1 MYQEPNARRFLFP
14 IESGQ
19 VLHFARAIGDPNPVF
34 RDPDYAAIAMKGGVV
49 PPPTFLIAAH
59 HFDPE
64 CPLRPVPGE
73 AVPGTGVIPLHGPI
87 PQSPRPRGLHAEEVF
102 VFHRHPRVGEVLTVD
117 VRPGGTREKPGRENT
132 LRFMDTVWEYRD
144 AGGALIATA
153 TWISVFLEPPQSG
166 AAPTKAEQ
174 ASKAAASTAAPP
186 PPPSPAPLP
195 DTPLS
200 ARQLRAGD
208 QWTARVMDELRM
220 MHLINYAGASGDLI
234 ALHYDER
241 IVRAMGHPGL
251 FGHGMLTMGLSGRV
265 LTAVAGTA
273 SLRRYS
279 ARMTAIVF
287 PGDALT
293 TTLTVDNIHPE
304 QNGSRA
310 VDFSLRTLNQDGRTV
325 LTGSATAAM
334 AA

>member
-1 MYQEPNARRFLFP
+1 MYQKSSGRRFLFP
-14 IESGQ
+14 VEAGQ
-19 VLHFARAIGDPNPVF
+19 VLHFARAIGDPDPVF
-34 RDPDYAAIAMKGGVV
+34 CDPDYAAIAMQGGVV

-64 CPLRPVPGE
+64 CPLRPAPGE
-73 AVPGTGVIPLHGPI
+73 AAPGTGVIPLDGPI
-87 PQSPRPRGLHAEEVF
+87 PQSARPRGLHAEETF
-102 VFHRHPRVGEVLTVD
+102 IFHRHPRIGEMLTVD
-117 VRPGGTREKPGRENT
+117 VRAGDTREKPGRENT
-132 LRFMDTVWEYRD
+132 LRFIDTVWEYRD
-144 AGGALIATA
+144 AGGIVIATA
-153 TWISVFLEPPQSG
+153 TWISVFLEPPRDGQS
-166 AAPTKAEQ
+166 AAP
-174 ASKAAASTAAPP
+174 ASAAKSPAAAR
-186 PPPSPAPLP
+186 PPSPPPAPTPLP
-195 DTPLS
+195 ATPLS
-200 ARQLRAGD
+200 AGQMRAGD
-208 QWTARVMDELRM
+208 EWTVRVMDEMRM

-241 IVRAMGHPGL
+241 VVRAMGHPGL

-265 LTAVAGTA
+265 LSAVAGTS

-293 TTLTVDNIHPE
+293 TTLTVDAIHPE
-304 QNGSRA
+304 QNGHCQ

-325 LTGSATAAM
+325 LTGSAAATL